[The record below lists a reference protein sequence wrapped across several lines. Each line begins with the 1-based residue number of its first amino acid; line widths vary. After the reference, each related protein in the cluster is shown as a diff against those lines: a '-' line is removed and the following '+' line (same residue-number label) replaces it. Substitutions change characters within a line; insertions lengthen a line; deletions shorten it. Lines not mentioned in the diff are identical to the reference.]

1 MRLRGKTAIIT
12 GAGSGMG
19 RAAALQFLREGAHV
33 AIVDINETAIAA
45 VVAEGEAIAPGCIL
59 GLRADASNEADCA
72 AAVCHA
78 AKFLGPVN
86 VLYNNLGVNLSA
98 TVTETTPEQW
108 ARIFRINVRSMYFM
122 CRQVLPMMMQQKGG
136 IIINTSS
143 SGGAIALKGLAAYS
157 ASKGAVIGL
166 TRSIAADYAKYNI
179 RANYLIPG
187 VIMTQMTKTVIAAQP
202 DPEAYSENMR
212 TNNPLH
218 RFGEEQEIAMT
229 AVYLASDE
237 TTFMTGASMVVDGGY
252 MAQ

>member
-98 TVTETTPEQW
+98 TVTETAPEQW

-187 VIMTQMTKTVIAAQP
+187 VIMTQMTKNVIAAQP